1 MSINKPLFDTIYK
14 KCLSIITNSSD
25 ININNKQGKL
35 CAAYKKLCK
44 TEDHELQ
51 EFYSVV
57 HELRLYQYIKDLGIT
72 VSALNDN
79 KAGPDFIT
87 DLGYIECVSATKG
100 LKGLPERNY
109 LEKQLKQSMNR
120 YVSAIPRL
128 SSVIADKA
136 KKYGIYLKD
145 NVSNEK
151 IPRIIAINTSIFSNE
166 FHYKLNLDNILK
178 ILYGIGCRTMNF
190 AHSSNGFVEERGVE
204 TYAYEEVGEKPPRN
218 VILPFNLFFKNEYV
232 HISGVIVNNN
242 AISEELEKDCFC
254 LLLNPNASIPINI
267 SRLQGI
273 KYFTLSEKD
282 AKYIKYSWLNQ

>member
-1 MSINKPLFDTIYK
+1 M
-14 KCLSIITNSSD
+14 
-25 ININNKQGKL
+25 
-35 CAAYKKLCK
+35 
-44 TEDHELQ
+44 Q

-72 VSALNDN
+72 VSVLNDN
-79 KAGPDFIT
+79 KTGPDFIT

-100 LKGLPERNY
+100 LKGLPERHY
-109 LEKQLKQSMNR
+109 LETQLKHSMNR

-145 NVSNEK
+145 NVINEK

-190 AHSSNGFVEERGVE
+190 ARSSNGFVEERGVE
-204 TYAYEEVGEKPPRN
+204 TYAYEEVGK
-218 VILPFNLFFKNEYV
+218 NLRV
-232 HISGVIVNNN
+232 M
-242 AISEELEKDCFC
+242 
-254 LLLNPNASIPINI
+254 
-267 SRLQGI
+267 
-273 KYFTLSEKD
+273 
-282 AKYIKYSWLNQ
+282 

>member
-14 KCLSIITNSSD
+14 KCLLIITNSSD
-25 ININNKQGKL
+25 INIKNKQGQL

-145 NVSNEK
+145 NVINEK
-151 IPRIIAINTSIFSNE
+151 IPRI
-166 FHYKLNLDNILK
+166 KNL
-178 ILYGIGCRTMNF
+178 RVM
-190 AHSSNGFVEERGVE
+190 
-204 TYAYEEVGEKPPRN
+204 
-218 VILPFNLFFKNEYV
+218 
-232 HISGVIVNNN
+232 
-242 AISEELEKDCFC
+242 
-254 LLLNPNASIPINI
+254 
-267 SRLQGI
+267 
-273 KYFTLSEKD
+273 
-282 AKYIKYSWLNQ
+282 